1 VYLLELALASGTL
14 YLCDAIA
21 NITFPTAGNLYYAW
35 RFSFDSIKNHIT
47 GEVDRVSF
55 SFDNTDLT
63 FRAYTDTDDFQGCRL
78 TLRLIFAD
86 LLGSA
91 DYNMVKFTGLMSAPV
106 INEETVDIE
115 VSSPLIRLGGTIPKR
130 RYQNNCSAKFA
141 DIGKDVTECTAGM
154 DAGEIVTL
162 IGSVDGTA
170 DSGTTTTL
178 VDAAL
183 TEADDY
189 WRYGTVEFTSGD
201 NDGEIRSVTDFVAS
215 TDTVTL
221 SYTLPHA
228 VVAGDTYTI
237 KKGCNKTSAWCHVH
251 HNNWANFRGFVGIPQ
266 RLT

>member
-21 NITFPTAGNLYYAW
+21 NITFPTAGTLYYAW

-63 FRAYTDTDDFQGCRL
+63 FRAYTDTDAFQGCRL

-86 LLGSA
+86 LLSSA
-91 DYNMVKFTGLMSAPV
+91 DYQMVLFTGLMSAPV

-115 VSSPLIRLGGTIPKR
+115 VSSPLIRLGGTIPRR
-130 RYQNNCSAKFA
+130 RYQNNCHWKFA
-141 DIGKDVTECTAGM
+141 DTNCTAGM
-154 DAGEIVTL
+154 NAGQIVTL
-162 IGSVDGTA
+162 IGAVNGTA

-201 NDGEIRSVTDFVAS
+201 NDGEIRTVTDFVAS

-221 SYTLPHA
+221 SYALPHA
-228 VVAGDTYTI
+228 VVAGDGYTI
-237 KKGCNKTSAWCHVH
+237 KKGCNKTSAWCSVH
-251 HNNWANFRGFVGIPQ
+251 HNNWANFGGFVGLPQ
-266 RLT
+266 RSK